1 MMKQN
6 KKGKKDVADKKQEE
20 ELNQAQA
27 DQELADQE
35 QTDQE
40 QTDQEQ
46 AVEENT
52 TTGDSETEVAEE
64 IPPCETDIAQ
74 LEATIA
80 DLKDKH
86 LRLFSEFDNYRKRT
100 TKERIELF
108 KTASS
113 EMIMELLTVL
123 DDFDRAEKSFETAT
137 DIEAVKQGF
146 ELIHSKLQGLLTR
159 KGLENMDSQG
169 KEFDTDFHEAITEI
183 PAPTKDL
190 KSKVVDVIEKGYL
203 LNGKVIRFAKVV
215 VGK

>member
-1 MMKQN
+1 MTKQA
-6 KKGKKDVADKKQEE
+6 KKSKKENAPKKVKAETKKVDDKQVKKEE
-20 ELNQAQA
+20 ELVDDKNIESEKIESEE
-27 DQELADQE
+27 ELP
-35 QTDQE
+35 
-40 QTDQEQ
+40 
-46 AVEENT
+46 
-52 TTGDSETEVAEE
+52 S
-64 IPPCETDIAQ
+64 CETDIEQ
-74 LEATIA
+74 LEAQIA

-113 EMIMELLTVL
+113 EMILELLSVL
-123 DDFDRAEKSFETAT
+123 DDFDRANQSFETT
-137 DIEAVKQGF
+137 DDIEAVKQGF
-146 ELIHSKLQGLLTR
+146 ELIHTKLQGILTK
-159 KGLENMDSQG
+159 KGLENMDSKG

-183 PAPTKDL
+183 PAPTEEL

>member
-1 MMKQN
+1 MTKQT
-6 KKGKKDVADKKQEE
+6 KKSKKDLATDKLKKEE
-20 ELNQAQA
+20 AKKVNNEQA
-27 DQELADQE
+27 DEKKELVD
-35 QTDQE
+35 DK
-40 QTDQEQ
+40 
-46 AVEENT
+46 NI
-52 TTGDSETEVAEE
+52 ETEEMVSEE
-64 IPPCETDIAQ
+64 DLPSCETDIEQ
-74 LEATIA
+74 LEATIV

-86 LRLFSEFDNYRKRT
+86 LRLFSEFDNYRRRT

-113 EMIMELLTVL
+113 EMIIELLSVL
-123 DDFDRAEKSFETAT
+123 DDFDRANKSFETAT
-137 DIEAVKQGF
+137 DCVPVKEGF

-183 PAPTKDL
+183 PAPTKEL
-190 KSKVVDVIEKGYL
+190 ISKVVDVIEKGYL

>member
-1 MMKQN
+1 MKKQT
-6 KKGKKDVADKKQEE
+6 KKAKKEDVAEKDIK
-20 ELNQAQA
+20 QAQSEKSE
-27 DQELADQE
+27 QEKNAKEAETNEATGEE
-35 QTDQE
+35 QKE
-40 QTDQEQ
+40 L
-46 AVEENT
+46 
-52 TTGDSETEVAEE
+52 EE

-108 KTASS
+108 KTASADL
-113 EMIMELLTVL
+113 IGELLSVL
-123 DDFDRAEKSFETAT
+123 DDFDRANKSFETTT

-146 ELIHSKLQGLLTR
+146 ELIHSKLLGVLTK
-159 KGLENMDSQG
+159 KGLEAMDAQG
-169 KEFDTDFHEAITEI
+169 KEFDTDFHEALTEI
-183 PAPTKDL
+183 PAPTEDL
-190 KSKVVDVIEKGYL
+190 KSKVVDVVEKGYL

>member
-1 MMKQN
+1 MTKQTKKSN
-6 KKGKKDVADKKQEE
+6 KKTATDKPKKEEAKKVNDEQAEEKE
-20 ELNQAQA
+20 ELIDNKNI
-27 DQELADQE
+27 E
-35 QTDQE
+35 TDKI
-40 QTDQEQ
+40 
-46 AVEENT
+46 
-52 TTGDSETEVAEE
+52 ETEGEL
-64 IPPCETDIAQ
+64 PSCETDIEQ
-74 LEATIA
+74 LEAQIA

-113 EMIMELLTVL
+113 EMIIELLTIL
-123 DDFDRAEKSFETAT
+123 DDFDRANQSFETTT
-137 DIEAVKQGF
+137 DCAAIKEGF
-146 ELIHSKLQGLLTR
+146 ELIHSKLTGILTR

-183 PAPTKDL
+183 PAPTEEL
-190 KSKVVDVIEKGYL
+190 KSKVIDVIEKGYL

>member
-1 MMKQN
+1 MTKQTKKSKKDN
-6 KKGKKDVADKKQEE
+6 AADKPKKEQSQKGKTKQTDAKEELVDNKNIDTEEMKSEE
-20 ELNQAQA
+20 ELP
-27 DQELADQE
+27 
-35 QTDQE
+35 
-40 QTDQEQ
+40 
-46 AVEENT
+46 
-52 TTGDSETEVAEE
+52 S
-64 IPPCETDIAQ
+64 CETDIAQ

-113 EMIMELLTVL
+113 EMIIELLSVL
-123 DDFDRAEKSFETAT
+123 DDFDRANKSFETAT
-137 DIEAVKQGF
+137 DCLAIKEGF
-146 ELIHSKLQGLLTR
+146 ELIHAKLQGILAK

-169 KEFDTDFHEAITEI
+169 KDFDTDFHEAITEI
-183 PAPTKDL
+183 PAPTEEL

>member
-20 ELNQAQA
+20 ELNQAQV
-27 DQELADQE
+27 DQEQVDQEQADQE
-35 QTDQE
+35 QV
-40 QTDQEQ
+40 
-46 AVEENT
+46 VEENET
-52 TTGDSETEVAEE
+52 TNDPELEVTEE

-159 KGLENMDSQG
+159 KGLEHMDSQG

-190 KSKVVDVIEKGYL
+190 KSKVVDVVEKGYL

>member
-1 MMKQN
+1 MTKQT
-6 KKGKKDVADKKQEE
+6 KKSKKDLAADKLKKEETKKVNNEQAKEKE
-20 ELNQAQA
+20 ELVDDKNI
-27 DQELADQE
+27 
-35 QTDQE
+35 
-40 QTDQEQ
+40 
-46 AVEENT
+46 
-52 TTGDSETEVAEE
+52 ETEEMVSEE
-64 IPPCETDIAQ
+64 DLPSCETDIEQ
-74 LEATIA
+74 LEAQIA
-80 DLKDKH
+80 ELKDKH

-113 EMIMELLTVL
+113 EIIIELLSVL
-123 DDFDRAEKSFETAT
+123 DDFDRANKSFETAT
-137 DIEAVKQGF
+137 DCEPVKEGF
-146 ELIHSKLQGLLTR
+146 ALIHSKLQGILAK

-183 PAPTKDL
+183 PAPTKEL

>member
-1 MMKQN
+1 MTKQT
-6 KKGKKDVADKKQEE
+6 KKSKKDLAADKLKKEDAKKV
-20 ELNQAQA
+20 N
-27 DQELADQE
+27 DK
-35 QTDQE
+35 
-40 QTDQEQ
+40 Q
-46 AVEENT
+46 AVEKEELVEDKNI
-52 TTGDSETEVAEE
+52 ETEEMVSEE
-64 IPPCETDIAQ
+64 DLPSCETDIEQ
-74 LEATIA
+74 LEATIV

-86 LRLFSEFDNYRKRT
+86 LRLFSEFDNYRRRT

-113 EMIMELLTVL
+113 EMIIELLSIL
-123 DDFDRAEKSFETAT
+123 DDFDRANKSFETAT
-137 DIEAVKQGF
+137 DCVPVKEGF
-146 ELIHSKLQGLLTR
+146 ELIHSKLQGILTR

-183 PAPTKDL
+183 PAPTKEL

>member
-1 MMKQN
+1 MKKQAN
-6 KKGKKDVADKKQEE
+6 KSTKDISEDKEKDVTKKVISNEVSEENNNEIEEKSDEDQEE
-20 ELNQAQA
+20 DLP
-27 DQELADQE
+27 
-35 QTDQE
+35 
-40 QTDQEQ
+40 
-46 AVEENT
+46 
-52 TTGDSETEVAEE
+52 S
-64 IPPCETDIAQ
+64 CETDIEQ

-113 EMIMELLTVL
+113 EMIIDLLTIL
-123 DDFDRAEKSFETAT
+123 DDFDRANKSFEASI
-137 DIEAVKQGF
+137 DCGAVKEGF
-146 ELIHSKLQGLLTR
+146 ELIHSKLQNILAK
-159 KGLENMDSQG
+159 KGLESMDAQG

-183 PAPTKDL
+183 PAPTKEL
-190 KSKVVDVIEKGYL
+190 KSKVVDVIERGYL